1 VPVIQKIGANF
12 TDKYKNLGILLIE
25 ISRQTTMAGNEVAVC
40 RFIFSNLNQ
49 ISLKHLGQIKLMAVP
64 LGKGGYEL
72 LIRFSDVDGISTSDA
87 RKKADIYLNGRG
99 VSIKQTGATVLY
111 NRLQRRNLN
120 QICSMLEIADA
131 NNKSNQL
138 DLEISRFHRGEIL
151 RDRSWASFFTESEF
165 KQLLEFLM
173 LKGSP
178 NYDLSQHPAELIL
191 EAPKQITSSRD
202 LKVYTFDEYFDKYK
216 NAIKIAIR
224 RSWVGQVSKTEH
236 GRAKSISKQADN
248 LPWVFNEVMAEPPTG
263 WRDSFPSSERKTV
276 YYLMILK

>member
-99 VSIKQTGATVLY
+99 VSIKQTGATAEVL
-111 NRLQRRNLN
+111 NSDIKLN
-120 QICSMLEIADA
+120 M
-131 NNKSNQL
+131 QL
-138 DLEISRFHRGEIL
+138 HECL
-151 RDRSWASFFTESEF
+151 R
-165 KQLLEFLM
+165 
-173 LKGSP
+173 
-178 NYDLSQHPAELIL
+178 HPVK
-191 EAPKQITSSRD
+191 AP
-202 LKVYTFDEYFDKYK
+202 V
-216 NAIKIAIR
+216 
-224 RSWVGQVSKTEH
+224 
-236 GRAKSISKQADN
+236 DN
-248 LPWVFNEVMAEPPTG
+248 
-263 WRDSFPSSERKTV
+263 
-276 YYLMILK
+276 